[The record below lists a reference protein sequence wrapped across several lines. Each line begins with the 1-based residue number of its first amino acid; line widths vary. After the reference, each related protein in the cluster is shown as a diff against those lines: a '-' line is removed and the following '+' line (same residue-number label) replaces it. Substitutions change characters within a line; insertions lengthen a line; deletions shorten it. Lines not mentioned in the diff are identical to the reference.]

1 MTLIEVRQAHK
12 TYRHH
17 GHDVLA
23 VRGVDLTIEPGETLA
38 LVGESGCGKS
48 TLGRLLAG
56 TSRATSGDV
65 LLDGRDLYAQCASDR
80 TARRR
85 VQMVF
90 QHPLQSLNPRFSVE
104 KIIARAAQVAAGL
117 VAAGGHQRLHET
129 MGLVGLDAEYLRRR
143 PTDTPAGNRQRVA
156 LARALMEPPQLIVLD
171 EPTSSL
177 DQSVRRRTVALLRQ
191 VQERTGVAYL
201 FITHDLATVPQIAHR
216 VAVMYL
222 GRIVEE
228 ATPERLFAQP
238 AHPYTRALIAAA
250 PTMTVGRREWEVIR
264 GRHPARRT
272 YPADVPSEIAAR
284 WRSRG
289 APRRLH
295 CSRRSCPATGSSA
308 TELSETPSLIPQTGG
323 HLLIE
328 GRCCPRRFVGPCGTA
343 TPQAGRPAP
352 GGPLPGRVDPLRG
365 GGEQAGLPDLL
376 VRRRRFFRDPCPVSP
391 TPPKPAPPWALVS
404 ASRIPSPR
412 YRPHSAGVR
421 DRQ

>member
-65 LLDGRDLYAQCASDR
+65 LLDGRDLYSQCASDR

-104 KIIARAAQVAAGL
+104 STLREPLRLQRGLSPQARTE
-117 VAAGGHQRLHET
+117 RLRET

-143 PTDTPAGNRQRVA
+143 PTELSGGQQQRVA
-156 LARALMEPPQLIVLD
+156 LARALMSDPELIVLD

-264 GRHPARRT
+264 G
-272 YPADVPSEIAAR
+272 
-284 WRSRG
+284 
-289 APRRLH
+289 
-295 CSRRSCPATGSSA
+295 
-308 TELSETPSLIPQTGG
+308 ETPSASDLPRGCAFRDRCPMAIARCAEEAP
-323 HLLIE
+323 LLSE
-328 GRCCPRRFVGPCGTA
+328 E
-343 TPQAGRPAP
+343 
-352 GGPLPGRVDPLRG
+352 LPGHRVECHRAW
-365 GGEQAGLPDLL
+365 E
-376 VRRRRFFRDPCPVSP
+376 
-391 TPPKPAPPWALVS
+391 TPS
-404 ASRIPSPR
+404 SSD
-412 YRPHSAGVR
+412 RPEVMYS
-421 DRQ
+421 